1 MISAAVGLHA
11 NVLVVPVGVI
21 TGGVRSEVQVT
32 VLDAVLELPQASMA
46 VNVLICVTIQ
56 FAVVAVASEK
66 VRLVTGPQTSVAVAV
81 PSAALISAA
90 VGLHANVL
98 VVPVGVIT
106 GGVRSEVQVT
116 VLDAVLELPQA
127 SMAVNVLT
135 CVTIQLAVVAVASE
149 KVRLVTGPQTSVA
162 VAVPSAALISAAV
175 GLHANV
181 LVVPVGVITGGVR
194 SEVQVTVLDAVLEL
208 PQASMAVNVLTCV
221 TIQLAVVAVA
231 SEKVRL
237 VTGPQTSVAVAVP
250 SAALISAAVG
260 LHANVLVVPVG
271 VITGGVRSEVQ
282 VTVLD
287 AVLELP
293 QASMAVNVLT
303 CVTIQLAVVAVASE
317 KVRLV
322 TGPQTSVAVAVPS
335 AALISAAVGLHAN
348 VLVVPVGV
356 ITGGVR
362 SEVQV
367 TVLDA
372 VLELPQASMAVN
384 VLTCVTIQLA
394 VVAVASEK
402 VRLVTG
408 PQTSVA
414 VAVPSAALISAAVG
428 LHANVL
434 VVPVGVI
441 TGGVRSE
448 VQVTVLDAV
457 LELPQASM
465 AVNVLTCVTI
475 QLAVVAVASEKVR
488 LVTGPQTSVAVAVPS
503 AALISAAVGLHA
515 NVLVVPVGVITGGVR
530 SEVQVTVLDAV
541 LELPQASMAVNVLT
555 CVTIQLAV
563 VAVASEK
570 VRLVT
575 GPQASVAVA
584 VPSAALISAAVGLHA
599 NVLVVP
605 VGVITGGVRSEVQVT
620 VLDAVLELPQAS
632 MAVNVLACVTIQF
645 AVVAVASRK

>member
-46 VNVLICVTIQ
+46 VNVLTCVTIQ
-56 FAVVAVASEK
+56 FAVVAVASVN
-66 VRLVTGPQTSVAVAV
+66 VRLVTGPQPSVAVAV

-127 SMAVNVLT
+127 SMAVNVLI
-135 CVTIQLAVVAVASE
+135 CVTIQSAVVAVASVN
-149 KVRLVTGPQTSVA
+149 VRLVTGPQPSVA

-208 PQASMAVNVLTCV
+208 PQASMAVNVLICV
-221 TIQLAVVAVA
+221 TIQSAVVAVA
-231 SEKVRL
+231 SVKVRL
-237 VTGPQTSVAVAVP
+237 VTGPQPSVAVAVP

-293 QASMAVNVLT
+293 QASMAVNVLI
-303 CVTIQLAVVAVASE
+303 CVTIQS
-317 KVRLV
+317 
-322 TGPQTSVAVAVPS
+322 
-335 AALISAAVGLHAN
+335 
-348 VLVVPVGV
+348 
-356 ITGGVR
+356 
-362 SEVQV
+362 
-367 TVLDA
+367 
-372 VLELPQASMAVN
+372 
-384 VLTCVTIQLA
+384 
-394 VVAVASEK
+394 
-402 VRLVTG
+402 
-408 PQTSVA
+408 
-414 VAVPSAALISAAVG
+414 
-428 LHANVL
+428 
-434 VVPVGVI
+434 
-441 TGGVRSE
+441 
-448 VQVTVLDAV
+448 
-457 LELPQASM
+457 
-465 AVNVLTCVTI
+465 
-475 QLAVVAVASEKVR
+475 
-488 LVTGPQTSVAVAVPS
+488 
-503 AALISAAVGLHA
+503 
-515 NVLVVPVGVITGGVR
+515 
-530 SEVQVTVLDAV
+530 
-541 LELPQASMAVNVLT
+541 
-555 CVTIQLAV
+555 AV

-575 GPQASVAVA
+575 GPQAIRRSC
-584 VPSAALISAAVGLHA
+584 SSKCSIDLSGSW
-599 NVLVVP
+599 
-605 VGVITGGVRSEVQVT
+605 IT
-620 VLDAVLELPQAS
+620 
-632 MAVNVLACVTIQF
+632 C
-645 AVVAVASRK
+645 